1 MAKEPFSLEHLFD
14 CLCWHLYIQKWKDKI
29 EHIKLELGPK
39 KSISDR
45 IAVKI
50 DWHGKQNY

>member
-39 KSISDR
+39 SSISDR